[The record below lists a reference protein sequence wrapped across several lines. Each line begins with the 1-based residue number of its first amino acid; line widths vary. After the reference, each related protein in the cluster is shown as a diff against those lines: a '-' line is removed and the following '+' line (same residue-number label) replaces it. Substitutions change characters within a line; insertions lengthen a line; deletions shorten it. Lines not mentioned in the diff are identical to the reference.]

1 MGFEG
6 RSQIREQLSIAPLI
20 DIVFL
25 LLVFFMLTST
35 FLQPEAIDLTL
46 PSTETSTPTD
56 EHPIRIA
63 LARDGEVSLN
73 GEIVDFSALRPRL
86 TALLEG
92 KPDTPV
98 GLSADAAA
106 SVQQMLDVMD
116 EVRAAGG
123 RNLAV
128 ISQHKDQD

>member
-35 FLQPEAIDLTL
+35 FLKPEAIELTL
-46 PSTETSTPTD
+46 PSTESSDPTD
-56 EHPIRIA
+56 EPPIRIA

-73 GEIVDFSALRPRL
+73 GEVVEFRELR
-86 TALLEG
+86 ALLLPLLDG
-92 KPDTPV
+92 NPDLPV

-106 SVQQMLDVMD
+106 SVQQMLDVVD

-123 RNLAV
+123 HNLAV
-128 ISQHKDQD
+128 ISQHKD

>member
-46 PSTETSTPTD
+46 PSTESSEPTD
-56 EHPIRIA
+56 EQPIRIA

-73 GEIVDFSALRPRL
+73 GEVVEFSELR
-86 TALLEG
+86 TLLLPLLDG
-92 KPDTPV
+92 NPDLPV

-106 SVQQMLDVMD
+106 SVQQMLDVVD

-123 RNLAV
+123 HNLAV
-128 ISQHKDQD
+128 ISQHKD